1 MWLFGQKM
9 WPFLGLVS
17 TLIVPL
23 VGQPFGW
30 DNATQTF
37 ASSPCSS
44 PIGSMDSVVVVESK
58 SGDRLDFTTIQVRI
72 WILAFSINFCLFK
85 IEQSGNTVWQVSFH
99 FHFWH
104 FPSIFVQ
111 LKVTCLVTL
120 FDRKLNS
127 QFWMRLFLWFLN
139 TVQSS
144 TTCQANK
151 LLVWKKRKKFD
162 DWRISCLGK
171 F

>member
-1 MWLFGQKM
+1 MRLFLLFSAMPSMWLFRQKM

-85 IEQSGNTVWQVSFH
+85 IELPGNTVWQVSFH

-111 LKVTCLVTL
+111 LKLTRLVTL
-120 FDRKLNS
+120 FERKLQFIKNS
-127 QFWMRLFLWFLN
+127 LNWLFLAFLMN
-139 TVQSS
+139 F
-144 TTCQANK
+144 CA
-151 LLVWKKRKKFD
+151 LE
-162 DWRISCLGK
+162 I
-171 F
+171 

>member
-1 MWLFGQKM
+1 MRLFLLFSAMPSMWLFGQKM

-85 IEQSGNTVWQVSFH
+85 IELSGNTVWQVSFH

-111 LKVTCLVTL
+111 LKLNRLVTL
-120 FDRKLNS
+120 FDRKLQVFKNS
-127 QFWMRLFLWFLN
+127 PKWTIFGI
-139 TVQSS
+139 
-144 TTCQANK
+144 
-151 LLVWKKRKKFD
+151 FD
-162 DWRISCLGK
+162 
-171 F
+171 

>member
-1 MWLFGQKM
+1 MRLFLWFSAMPSKWLFGRKM

-85 IEQSGNTVWQVSFH
+85 IELSGNTVWQVSFH

-111 LKVTCLVTL
+111 LKLTRLVTL
-120 FDRKLNS
+120 FDLKLQVFKNS
-127 QFWMRLFLWFLN
+127 QILTFFGIFNFLGPL
-139 TVQSS
+139 
-144 TTCQANK
+144 K
-151 LLVWKKRKKFD
+151 M
-162 DWRISCLGK
+162 
-171 F
+171 